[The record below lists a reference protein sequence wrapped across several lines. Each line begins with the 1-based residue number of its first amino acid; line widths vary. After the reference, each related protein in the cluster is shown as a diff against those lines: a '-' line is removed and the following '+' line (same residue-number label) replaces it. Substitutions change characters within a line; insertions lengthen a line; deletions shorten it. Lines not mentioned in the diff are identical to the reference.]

1 VEAKSALIEARAIQ
15 TDILEMCR
23 ELSTDRL
30 EQERVLAAEISF
42 KLGKYLEERDANL
55 NDSVV
60 AYNDCL

>member
-1 VEAKSALIEARAIQ
+1 MIEARAIQ